1 LDEDRDSEPDVE
13 IHIEDLKIAC
23 EFINGLRNAS
33 LDNED
38 LPEDVL
44 TRLRHPLEQPLD
56 IDDPDIRLSI
66 DLFLSISNASQ
77 DTYTSVRAAILR
89 RHPDNLILSFDQV
102 KRKVAELSGV
112 ASIIHHMCP
121 NSCVAYTG
129 PYANLENCPKC
140 GESRFDPVKLAA
152 SGGKKKAPRQEF
164 HTIPLGPQ
172 LQALWR
178 SPESA
183 NAMKYRHRQTEAIL
197 QQLIANNGVIPI
209 YEDFYHGQDYINAV
223 TRGDISAFDTVI
235 VLSIDG
241 AQLYS
246 DKASDCWMFIWTIF
260 NLGPDLRYKKKAV
273 LPGGFIPG
281 PNKPKNVDSYIY
293 PSLHH
298 LSALQHEGL
307 PIWDAQR
314 DCVFIDHPFFALGTA
329 DGPGMTYL
337 NGLVGH
343 HGAYGCRLY
352 CTTKGR
358 HKPGG
363 GHYFAAHSKPS
374 LYPVPGCDHD
384 DIDIQNIPHV
394 SSIEYK
400 ENLAYLLGATNETNF
415 KERRKET
422 GITKPSIFSGLPPK
436 RMLDI
441 PGCFPADLMHLISL
455 NLTDLLIKLWR
466 GTMDCETSDDRAT
479 WDWAVLKGNTWKNH
493 GKTVADA
500 TPYLPGSFD
509 RPPRNPAEKISS
521 GYKAWEYLVYI
532 FVLGPAL
539 LHGILP
545 DKYWR
550 NYCKLVKAI
559 RLIHQCR
566 ITREQLREA
575 HKLFIQFVEEYEQLY
590 YQRRGDRIHFCRQ
603 SLHALLHIVPEIV
616 RVGPGVYYTQWTMER
631 TIGNLGEEIK
641 QPSKPYANLSQRGVR
656 RSQVNTLKAMI
667 PDLEQDT
674 NTLPRGAVDLG
685 NSYVL
690 LRARDKTAQQ
700 LSEDEEA
707 AVRTYFQNI
716 VGDLEIESIDTHPR
730 VTRWSR
736 LRLPNG
742 QVARSAWKEC
752 LKTITQVRIARQVK
766 VCCYSPFIPCTTDS
780 LAVTCSS
787 PLMAEM
793 KLQKS
798 SSIFVPGSQAR
809 TMHWH
814 WFQYS
819 PSQRAHFFTV
829 H

>member
-1 LDEDRDSEPDVE
+1 MNVSDPQQDLSLDSNHNNCEPDVE
-13 IHIEDLKIAC
+13 IYIDDLKTAC
-23 EFINGLRNAS
+23 EFIDGLHNAS
-33 LDNED
+33 LDDEN

-44 TRLRHPLEQPLD
+44 ARLRHPLEHPLD
-56 IDDPDIRLSI
+56 IDNPDIRLSVE
-66 DLFLSISNASQ
+66 LFLSIGNASQ
-77 DTYTSVRAAILR
+77 DTYTSARAAVLR
-89 RHPDNLILSFDQV
+89 RHPNDPILSFDQV

-112 ASIIHHMCP
+112 ISIVHDMCP
-121 NSCVAYTG
+121 SSCIAYTG
-129 PYANLENCPKC
+129 PYRDLETCPKC
-140 GESRFDPVKLAA
+140 REPRFDPIKLAA
-152 SGGKKKAPRQEF
+152 SGGDTKIARQEF

-183 NAMKYRHRQTEAIL
+183 DAMKYRHRQTELIL
-197 QQLIANNGVIPI
+197 EQLRVNNGAIPV
-209 YEDFYHGQDYINAV
+209 YEDFYHGQDYIDAV
-223 TRGDISAFDTVI
+223 SRGDISAFDTVI

-246 DKASDCWMFIWTIF
+246 DKASDCWMFIWTVF
-260 NLGPDLRYKKKAV
+260 NLSPDLRYKKKAV

-281 PNKPKNVDSYIY
+281 PNKPKVVDSFIY

-298 LSALQHEGL
+298 LAALQIEGL

-314 DCVFIDHPFFALGTA
+314 DCLFVDHPFFALGTA

-352 CTTKGR
+352 CPTKGR

-363 GHYFAAHSKPS
+363 GHYFPAHLKPDHYNIS
-374 LYPVPGCDHD
+374 GCDHG
-384 DIDIQNIPHV
+384 DINIRHIPRV
-394 SSIEYK
+394 SPAEYK

-415 KERRKET
+415 KERRRET

-436 RMLDI
+436 RMLGI

-466 GTMDCETSDDRAT
+466 GTIDCELSDDRET
-479 WDWAVLKGNTWKNH
+479 WDWAVLQGDTWKDH
-493 GKTVADA
+493 GKSVADA

-521 GYKAWEYLVYI
+521 GYKAWEYLIYI

-539 LHGILP
+539 LHGVLP

-550 NYCKLVKAI
+550 NYCKLVKGI
-559 RLIHQCR
+559 RLIHQCH

-575 HKLFIQFVEEYEQLY
+575 HEILLQFVEEFELLY

-603 SLHALLHIVPEIV
+603 SVHALLHIVPEIV

-656 RSQVNTLKAMI
+656 RSQVNALKAMI
-667 PDLEQDT
+667 PELEQDMKK
-674 NTLPRGAVDLG
+674 LPRGAIDLG
-685 NSYVL
+685 NGYVL
-690 LRARDKTAQQ
+690 LRARDETAQE
-700 LSEDEEA
+700 LSGDKETA
-707 AVRTYFQNI
+707 IRTYFQT
-716 VGDLEIESIDTHPR
+716 VLGDLEIDTHLR

-742 QVARSAWKEC
+742 QIARSAWKEN
-752 LKTITQVRIARQVK
+752 LKAIKHLRIARQVA
-766 VCCYSPFIPCTTDS
+766 VRYYFLFLFMQLIPL
-780 LAVTCSS
+780 LA
-787 PLMAEM
+787 
-793 KLQKS
+793 
-798 SSIFVPGSQAR
+798 G
-809 TMHWH
+809 HN
-814 WFQYS
+814 
-819 PSQRAHFFTV
+819 
-829 H
+829 